1 MTSNP
6 FAILDK
12 VKQQISIDEAW
23 DKELQ
28 MIKESRI
35 RLATFAKER
44 EARLAQ
50 ERKKR
55 NPGD

>member
-12 VKQQISIDEAW
+12 AKQQISIDEAW

-44 EARLAQ
+44 ETRLAQ